1 MDFIQGELLGKIL
14 EVSPR
19 PESGAVMRPD
29 ISDED
34 LETIYRQ
41 AANLYLELSEHEFS
55 LELARQIANTE

>member
-41 AANLYLELSEHEFS
+41 AANLYLELSEHDFP
-55 LELARQIANTE
+55 